1 MSDRDKDWLDEELK
15 GLRDLPAPQTLLPRV
30 MEKVERRA
38 AQPVWIRV
46 FTRRPDLIRTFTLG
60 FALALLVL
68 VPVFNPLHWA
78 SDVIEGSLLV
88 RLVAIFAET
97 GRSVLFEA
105 KVGQLPVVTV
115 LATVA
120 LLSYLFC
127 VAAALAVQRLTIA
140 KR

>member
-1 MSDRDKDWLDEELK
+1 MSDRDKDWLDEELR
-15 GLRDLPAPQTLLPRV
+15 GLRDLPAPETLLPRV
-30 MEKVERRA
+30 MESVERRTGL
-38 AQPVWIRV
+38 PGWIRIWA
-46 FTRRPDLIRTFTLG
+46 RRPDRIRTFTLG

-78 SDVIEGSLLV
+78 SNLIEGSLLV

-97 GRSVLFEA
+97 GRSVLLEA

-127 VAAALAVQRLTIA
+127 VVAALAVQRLTTA

>member
-38 AQPVWIRV
+38 AQPAWIRV
-46 FTRRPDLIRTFTLG
+46 WTRRPDLIRTFTLG

-127 VAAALAVQRLTIA
+127 VAAALAVQRLTTA

>member
-1 MSDRDKDWLDEELK
+1 MSNQDKDWLDEELK

-38 AQPVWIRV
+38 AQPAWIRIWA
-46 FTRRPDLIRTFTLG
+46 RRPDLIRTFTLG

-68 VPVFNPLHWA
+68 APVFNPLHWA
-78 SDVIEGSLLV
+78 SDVIQGSLLV

-127 VAAALAVQRLTIA
+127 VAAALAVQRVTTA

>member
-1 MSDRDKDWLDEELK
+1 MSDQDKDWLDEELK

-38 AQPVWIRV
+38 ARPAWIRIWA
-46 FTRRPDLIRTFTLG
+46 RRPDLIRTFTLG

-78 SDVIEGSLLV
+78 SDAIEGSLLV

-97 GRSVLFEA
+97 GRSVLLEA

-127 VAAALAVQRLTIA
+127 VMAALAVQRLTA
-140 KR
+140 TKR

>member
-46 FTRRPDLIRTFTLG
+46 WTRRPDLIRTFTLG

-88 RLVAIFAET
+88 RLAAIFAET

-127 VAAALAVQRLTIA
+127 VAAALAVQRLTTA

>member
-15 GLRDLPAPQTLLPRV
+15 DLKDLPAPQTLLPRV

-38 AQPVWIRV
+38 AQPAWIRV
-46 FTRRPDLIRTFTLG
+46 WTRRPDLIRTFTLG

-127 VAAALAVQRLTIA
+127 VAAALAVQRLTTA

>member
-38 AQPVWIRV
+38 ALPAWIRIRA
-46 FTRRPDLIRTFTLG
+46 RRPDRIRTFTLG

-78 SDVIEGSLLV
+78 SNLIEGSLLV

-127 VAAALAVQRLTIA
+127 VAAALAVQRLTTA

>member
-68 VPVFNPLHWA
+68 VPVLNPLHWA

>member
-15 GLRDLPAPQTLLPRV
+15 DLKDLQAPPTLLPRV
-30 MEKVERRA
+30 METVERRA
-38 AQPVWIRV
+38 AQPVWVR
-46 FTRRPDLIRTFTLG
+46 TWAKRAGLIRAFTLG

-68 VPVFNPLHWA
+68 LPLLNPFHWA
-78 SDVIEGSLLV
+78 SDLIRGNLLM
-88 RLVAIFAET
+88 RLGAIFVEA
-97 GRSVLFEA
+97 GWSILFET
-105 KVGQLPVVTV
+105 KIGQLPIVTV

-127 VAAALAVQRLTIA
+127 VVAALAVQRLSTA

>member
-1 MSDRDKDWLDEELK
+1 MSDWDKDWLDEELK

-38 AQPVWIRV
+38 AQPAW
-46 FTRRPDLIRTFTLG
+46 TRGPDLIRTFISG

-68 VPVFNPLHWA
+68 VLVFNPLHWA
-78 SDVIEGSLLV
+78 SDVIEGSLLF

-97 GRSVLFEA
+97 SRSVLFEV

-115 LATVA
+115 LTTVT

-127 VAAALAVQRLTIA
+127 VVAALAVQRLTTA

>member
-38 AQPVWIRV
+38 AQPAWIRV
-46 FTRRPDLIRTFTLG
+46 WTRRPDLIRTLTIG

-105 KVGQLPVVTV
+105 KVGQLPIVTV

-127 VAAALAVQRLTIA
+127 VVAALAVQRLTTA

>member
-1 MSDRDKDWLDEELK
+1 MSDQDKDWLDEELK

-30 MEKVERRA
+30 MAKVERRVA
-38 AQPVWIRV
+38 RPAWIRIWA
-46 FTRRPDLIRTFTLG
+46 RRPDLIRTFTSG

-78 SDVIEGSLLV
+78 SEVIEGSLLV

-127 VAAALAVQRLTIA
+127 VMAALAVQRLTTA

>member
-46 FTRRPDLIRTFTLG
+46 WTRRPDLIRTFTLG

-127 VAAALAVQRLTIA
+127 VAAALAVQRLTTA